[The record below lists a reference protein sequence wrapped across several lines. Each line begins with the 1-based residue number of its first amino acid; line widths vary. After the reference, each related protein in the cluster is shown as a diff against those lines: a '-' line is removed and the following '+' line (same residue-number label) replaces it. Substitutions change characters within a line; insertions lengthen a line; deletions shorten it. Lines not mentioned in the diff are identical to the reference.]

1 MENGREWP
9 SFSLNVPGAPPSSL
23 NKDAAPLQPDE
34 EQRVA
39 VDEIEMPLPS
49 NPQTFF
55 LGSLFIVSVKVT
67 AHGAVD

>member
-39 VDEIEMPLPS
+39 VDEVPS
-49 NPQTFF
+49 GIWLESGVAQSPT
-55 LGSLFIVSVKVT
+55 S
-67 AHGAVD
+67 